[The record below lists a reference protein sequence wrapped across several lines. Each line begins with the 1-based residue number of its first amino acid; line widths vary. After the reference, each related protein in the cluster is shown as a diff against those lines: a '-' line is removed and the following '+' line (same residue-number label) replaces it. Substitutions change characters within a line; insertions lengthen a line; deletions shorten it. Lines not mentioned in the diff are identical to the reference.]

1 MDQASSFTLLS
12 LPIFNMD
19 SLDKSYRQLYDEFYQ
34 RLVDLFTLPE
44 ISTSSYCMVILA
56 ICIPPIIALII
67 YEKEQARLLA
77 EQPQGCR
84 KMGMK
89 IETNLSNEFDPRFS
103 EGRPPSVEETS
114 AEWWRIKS
122 MWIYPIK
129 SCRGV
134 ELNRGTIWAKGMHY
148 DRQFAFAQL
157 RSPFPVAA
165 QTPENEKADHKWE
178 IITQKQYPR
187 LADVRTQ
194 MWTPDQSID
203 SYSPHCEDV
212 ESEGVIIISFP
223 WQKPGWKG
231 TLARWGAAVKG
242 TVPEMQFRVP
252 FNPTPAQVQKAGYS
266 TEKLSLWNN
275 SITALN
281 MEIEIPEQLRYYLG
295 ISNKLGLFRTDMSK
309 SSVAPREIAQREEV
323 EVQPIVGF
331 QDAYPVH
338 LVNLATIRDI
348 ESRMFKSQTTP
359 RLSAAKF
366 RANIIITGPE
376 AYHERSWR
384 RVKVGFYEYDIVER
398 QSRVKENETK
408 ENSPKKYDKWNRI
421 IHDYRT
427 EEEGPGLCVD
437 SLGVQMIPLSKE
449 TALRVGDE
457 ITLLEVD
464 ASYPVDH

>member
-1 MDQASSFTLLS
+1 
-12 LPIFNMD
+12 MD
-19 SLDKSYRQLYDEFYQ
+19 SLDKTYRQLYDETYQ
-34 RLVDLFTLPE
+34 RLENFFTLPE
-44 ISTSSYCMVILA
+44 ISTTTYCIIILA
-56 ICIPPIIALII
+56 ICLPPIIAIII

-157 RSPFPVAA
+157 KSPFPVKA
-165 QTPENEKADHKWE
+165 QSPEKEKADHKWE

-194 MWTPDQSID
+194 MWIPDQSVD

-223 WQKPGWKG
+223 WQKPGWRG

-252 FNPTPAQVQKAGYS
+252 FNPTTVQVQRAGY
-266 TEKLSLWNN
+266 TREKMSLWNDT
-275 SITALN
+275 IDALN

-295 ISNKLGLFRTDMSK
+295 ISNKLGLFRTDMSE
-309 SSVAPREIAQREEV
+309 SSVAPREIAQREEN
-323 EVQPIVGF
+323 EKPPIVGF

-348 ESRMFKSQTTP
+348 ESRMVKTQNTP

-384 RVKVGFYEYDIVER
+384 RVKIGFYEYDIIDR
-398 QSRVKENETK
+398 QSRFKDNELKEK
-408 ENSPKKYDKWNRI
+408 SHKQYDDKWNRI

-464 ASYPVDH
+464 ASCPVDH